1 MILLDTHAWLWWAG
15 DHQKLPAR
23 LRRRLAAERQLGIS
37 AMSCWEAAM
46 LIRRGRL
53 ELAPDARTGLH
64 EACAIPK
71 LRIVPVTDGIAIEA
85 GLLGPNFHGD
95 PADRIIVAT
104 ALDLRVPLATRD
116 ERICASGLIET
127 LW

>member
-1 MILLDTHAWLWWAG
+1 MILLDTHAWLWWAA
-15 DHQKLPAR
+15 DHDKLPAR

-46 LIRRGRL
+46 LIRHGRL
-53 ELAPDARTGLH
+53 ELAADARVGLRD
-64 EACAIPK
+64 ACAIPK

-85 GLLGPNFHGD
+85 GLLSGDFPGD

-104 ALDLRVPLATRD
+104 ALDLRVPLVTRD
-116 ERICASGLIET
+116 ERIRSSQLLET
-127 LW
+127 VW